1 LIGQN
6 QDLMSLLT
14 RHSAIV
20 ILIAIVIIFGLAAPA
35 FFSVDSLS
43 NTIKQA
49 SFIGIAAVGITFV
62 LLTAGIDL
70 SVGSIMYLAPLIAGL
85 AMRDHQVGVV
95 GAMVIA
101 VGAGAL
107 MGGINAFLIV
117 GLRIIPF
124 IATLAT
130 LFLFRGFGAFLTSS
144 RQLDFPDSMRQFGLS
159 QVLGIPL
166 PVIIFA
172 IVAIVCHFCLRSTV
186 FGRQIYALGNNPEGA
201 RKAGLPV
208 RRLQASVYVISG
220 VCAALAGFVLVS
232 QIGRLDA
239 GFGEGREFSVI
250 AAAVLGGAS
259 LFGGTGS
266 ALSAVIGATTIQ
278 VVSAGLV
285 YTGVN
290 LYLQPVLQGLIIFL
304 AVFLDGFRQ
313 LRMETMRRRIIRPLT
328 TRGN

>member
-1 LIGQN
+1 
-6 QDLMSLLT
+6 
-14 RHSAIV
+14 
-20 ILIAIVIIFGLAAPA
+20 
-35 FFSVDSLS
+35 
-43 NTIKQA
+43 
-49 SFIGIAAVGITFV
+49 
-62 LLTAGIDL
+62 
-70 SVGSIMYLAPLIAGL
+70 
-85 AMRDHQVGVV
+85 
-95 GAMVIA
+95 
-101 VGAGAL
+101 
-107 MGGINAFLIV
+107 
-117 GLRIIPF
+117 
-124 IATLAT
+124 

-144 RQLDFPDSMRQFGLS
+144 RQLDFPEVLRQFGLS
-159 QVLGIPL
+159 HVVGVPL
-166 PVIIFA
+166 PIIIFA
-172 IVAIVCHFCLRSTV
+172 IVALGAHCCLAGTV

-208 RRLQASVYVISG
+208 RRLQAAVYVISAA
-220 VCAALAGFVLVS
+220 CAALAGFVLVS

-313 LRMETMRRRIIRPLT
+313 LRMETLRRRIIRPIT
-328 TRGN
+328 

>member
-1 LIGQN
+1 LTGQN
-6 QDLMSLLT
+6 QDLLSLLT
-14 RHSAIV
+14 RHSATV

-35 FFSVDSLS
+35 FFSVDSMS

-49 SFIGIAAVGITFV
+49 SFIGIAAVGMTFV

-70 SVGSIMYLAPLIAGL
+70 SVGSTMYLAPLIAGL
-85 AMRDHQVGVV
+85 AMRDYQVGVAV
-95 GAMVIA
+95 AMLIA
-101 VGAGAL
+101 VGAGAT
-107 MGGINAFLIV
+107 MGAINAILIV

-144 RQLDFPDSMRQFGLS
+144 RQLDFPETVRRFGLS
-159 QVLGIPL
+159 HILGIPL
-166 PVIIFA
+166 PIVIFA
-172 IVAIVCHFCLRSTV
+172 IVALLAHFCLRSTA

-208 RRLQASVYVISG
+208 RRLQAAVYIISAA
-220 VCAALAGFVLVS
+220 CAALAGFVLVS
-232 QIGRLDA
+232 QIGRLDT

-266 ALSAVIGATTIQ
+266 ALSAVVGATTIQ

-313 LRMETMRRRIIRPLT
+313 VRMETLKRRIIRPLI
-328 TRGN
+328 RES